1 MVTFAD
7 LIADVETDVYSFTT
21 AVDQTASLTSDV
33 AVGDLVIPV
42 DDASQV
48 RDGFIEITSINGNEL
63 IFVQSTDENANTV
76 TTPTWGRGQRGSTE
90 LAHPSGSRVASNPA
104 FPRGRLQQVINEVLG
119 DLYPEIF
126 AVDHYDQPTLSGT
139 WAYSLPKA
147 CGGLV
152 DVLLQDDTRPEHGWQ
167 PLRRMRY
174 DATSNAIT
182 IGEAPSNAITLR
194 VVYRKAVGTLAN
206 LTDTL
211 EKTAGLDDSYRSLV
225 RAGALYKILSS
236 LTVQR
241 LNISSVEAA
250 VNTQLRQPDYMN
262 NAIKTAY
269 SQFQLKLADKRT
281 DLLLRYPPLRYKTF

>member
-7 LIADVETDVYSFTT
+7 LIADVETDVYSFT
-21 AVDQTASLTSDV
+21 ADVDQTATLTNPV
-33 AVGDLVIPV
+33 AVGDLVFQV

-48 RDGFIEITSINGNEL
+48 RDGFIEITSTSGNEL
-63 IFVQSTDENANTV
+63 IFVQSTDETANTV
-76 TTPTWGRGQRGSTE
+76 TTPAWGRGQRGSIE
-90 LAHPSGSRVASNPA
+90 LAHPTDSRVVSNPS
-104 FPRGRLQQVINEVLG
+104 FPRGRIQQVINELLA

-126 AVDHYDQPTLSGT
+126 AVDHYDQPTFSGT
-139 WAYSLPKA
+139 WSYSLPRE
-147 CGGLV
+147 CVGLV
-152 DVLLQDDTRPEHGWQ
+152 DVLLMDEARPEHGWQ

-174 DATSNAIT
+174 DATSNTIT
-182 IGEAPSNAITLR
+182 VGETPCGSFTMR
-194 VVYRKAVGTLAN
+194 VVYRKGIGTMSA

-211 EKTAGLDDSYRSLV
+211 ADVSLDDSYRALV

-241 LNISSVEAA
+241 LTISSVEAA

-269 SQFQLKLADKRT
+269 SQYQLKLADKRA
-281 DLLLRYPPLRYKTF
+281 DILLRYPPLRYKTF